1 MGDGNN
7 VLPNVQSLM
16 MSNSRPGQRLWGG
29 GGGNNV
35 LPNVQSLMMSN
46 SRPGQRLCGGMETM
60 YCPTFSH

>member
-1 MGDGNN
+1 MWGDGNN

-16 MSNSRPGQRLWGG
+16 MSNSRPGQRLCGDE
-29 GGGNNV
+29 NNV